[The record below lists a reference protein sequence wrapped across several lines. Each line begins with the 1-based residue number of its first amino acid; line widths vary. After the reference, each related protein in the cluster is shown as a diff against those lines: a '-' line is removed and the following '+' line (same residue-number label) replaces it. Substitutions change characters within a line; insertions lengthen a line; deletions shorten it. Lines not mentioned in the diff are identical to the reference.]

1 MSKKQLFALL
11 GCNLIPWAVGNGLL
25 PLLPAYATN
34 LGADAIWTGY
44 FLAFN
49 QFTLALGCVVSGWL
63 SDRLQRRKALL
74 FAAGVLAVPTT
85 WLMGQTTN
93 ICYLAALAATLWFLL
108 GVEVTMLSILTGLF
122 AEETERGKVFGILGM
137 TSALGSVIGSFL
149 TGPIADRWG
158 YQTLFGVAALA
169 LTILILIGSLLE
181 DRVVAR
187 VQNRSTTNIRDKYG
201 LGTAFFL
208 LLLVVLIGG
217 MAGYVSL
224 MGRSLAMTELGFA
237 AAAISIAFAITYA
250 VSLPLRPLIGWL
262 SDQVGR
268 KLLMAVSYAAGAVGL
283 LGLAVS
289 ESLWHFWVSAAVI
302 GISLSAET
310 VGTALTTDLL
320 PKQSLGVGM
329 SLYSAVG
336 FAAGIIGFA
345 GTGHAIQNLGMIA
358 TFLIAA
364 LFQLIAI
371 VLLIPIRLPKKIGL
385 HS

>member
-1 MSKKQLFALL
+1 M
-11 GCNLIPWAVGNGLL
+11 
-25 PLLPAYATN
+25 
-34 LGADAIWTGY
+34 
-44 FLAFN
+44 
-49 QFTLALGCVVSGWL
+49 
-63 SDRLQRRKALL
+63 
-74 FAAGVLAVPTT
+74 
-85 WLMGQTTN
+85 
-93 ICYLAALAATLWFLL
+93 
-108 GVEVTMLSILTGLF
+108 
-122 AEETERGKVFGILGM
+122 
-137 TSALGSVIGSFL
+137 
-149 TGPIADRWG
+149 
-158 YQTLFGVAALA
+158 VAQ
-169 LTILILIGSLLE
+169 
-181 DRVVAR
+181 
-187 VQNRSTTNIRDKYG
+187 VQNGRTTNIREKYG

-208 LLLVVLIGG
+208 LLLVVFIGG
-217 MAGYVSL
+217 MAGYVGL

-345 GTGHAIQNLGMIA
+345 GTGHAIQNLGMIS
-358 TFLIAA
+358 TFIIAA
-364 LFQLIAI
+364 FFQLIAI
-371 VLLIPIRLPKKIGL
+371 VLLIPIRVPNRKGSTSKIGV
-385 HS
+385 